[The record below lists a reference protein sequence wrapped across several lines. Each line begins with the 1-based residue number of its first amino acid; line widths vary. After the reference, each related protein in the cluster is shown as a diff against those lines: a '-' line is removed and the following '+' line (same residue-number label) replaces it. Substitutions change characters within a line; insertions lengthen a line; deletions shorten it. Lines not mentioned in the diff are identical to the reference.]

1 MDDGFGAG
9 KMVLKAVVLAC
20 AGFLMIFGPPG
31 CSKKAGDTDGNGGQA
46 DRVKTAPS
54 GPIQDSLA
62 KPRAPGQG
70 GAGVM
75 KTAPAKSG
83 KTGDEE
89 DQEEPESEPD
99 DD

>member
-1 MDDGFGAG
+1 
-9 KMVLKAVVLAC
+9 MVLKAIVLAC
-20 AGFLMIFGPPG
+20 AVSLMIFGPPG
-31 CSKKAGDTDGNGGQA
+31 CSKKAGDTDGNVGQT
-46 DRVKTAPS
+46 DKVKAAPS

-62 KPRAPGQG
+62 KPQASGQAPA
-70 GAGVM
+70 GAM
-75 KTAPAKSG
+75 KAAPAKSG